1 MLWWKNSKQNH
12 IIKYHD
18 SSFTVFHFNYF
29 ENSHE
34 TFTSIFKK
42 LTALIHGI
50 LSCDWNRV
58 LWLAIVTCACIYT
71 QILSKTSLIVD
82 LKKLSGGL
90 GPVEYRGFFRLY
102 LGISDIQV
110 PVLLNQN
117 LRVIDSSKE
126 NLEVQ
131 LYCAGSVG
139 WQRTEW
145 ISGDIFGPFRGKIH
159 CYSLFTFLTLQLLE
173 SLFQQGIV

>member
-1 MLWWKNSKQNH
+1 M
-12 IIKYHD
+12 
-18 SSFTVFHFNYF
+18 
-29 ENSHE
+29 
-34 TFTSIFKK
+34 
-42 LTALIHGI
+42 
-50 LSCDWNRV
+50 
-58 LWLAIVTCACIYT
+58 TCACIYT

-139 WQRTEW
+139 WQRTE
-145 ISGDIFGPFRGKIH
+145 
-159 CYSLFTFLTLQLLE
+159 
-173 SLFQQGIV
+173 